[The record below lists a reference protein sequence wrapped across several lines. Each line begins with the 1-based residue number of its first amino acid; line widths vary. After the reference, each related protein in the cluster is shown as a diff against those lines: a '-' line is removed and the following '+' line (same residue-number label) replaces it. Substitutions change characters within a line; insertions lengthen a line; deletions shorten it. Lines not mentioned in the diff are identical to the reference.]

1 MKKAVVIMIIKI
13 AVVAALLVSLVCL
26 SLIYMSF
33 YRNEESI
40 EFTPEMDAAVRDKV
54 YRAGYV
60 GLMNET
66 LVSPYFLGYSF
77 GGERVGYLGAG
88 AGELFA
94 EITGGLSD
102 LLGPESRF
110 AAANEG
116 AIINVIDGDFV
127 YVRFRFEMP
136 RSVVYYMLNPDKIL
150 EEVGDE
156 YVYDV
161 FIALGR
167 QTYAVIRDMRGN
179 VYFAYPDATL
189 EVNKNTF
196 LPYNEREDGFAFTFA
211 TENDADAALLSTDDK
226 KADGFEILAPFDVT
240 AESAVIE
247 TVDILTQERTAHALT
262 ILGLSPE
269 VVTSHE
275 NDDGVTYYDEG
286 QNVRITKNGALNY
299 SALSSQYGIGIS
311 DVVGYSF
318 SENNYTAIDC
328 VGAALVLA
336 DRLGIFKGD
345 AFGYAVT
352 RAENDGADTVVGIS
366 YVYDGFTVV
375 TDDVYALM
383 IRVTDGKVTS
393 LSASFAK
400 AHVYA
405 GRTTVTNAR
414 WRARLA
420 VVESTSPIGI
430 SYIQKIRNSRL
441 YLSLAVFDR
450 EGGDK

>member
-40 EFTPEMDAAVRDKV
+40 EFTPKMDAAVRDKV

-60 GLMNET
+60 GMMNET
-66 LVSPYFLGYSF
+66 LVSPYFFGYSF

-88 AGELFA
+88 AGELFG
-94 EITGGLSD
+94 EITGDLSD
-102 LLGPESRF
+102 LIGPGSRLASTDES
-110 AAANEG
+110 
-116 AIINVIDGDFV
+116 AIINVIDGDFI
-127 YVRFRFEMP
+127 YVRFRFELP

-156 YVYDV
+156 YFYDM
-161 FIALGR
+161 FLSLGR

-179 VYFAYPDATL
+179 YYSAYADALL

-196 LPYNEREDGFAFTFA
+196 LPYTDREDGFAFAFA
-211 TENDADAALLSTDDK
+211 TENAADMALLSTDGKNADK
-226 KADGFEILAPFDVT
+226 FEILAPFDVT
-240 AESAVIE
+240 AESAVVE
-247 TVDILTQERTAHALT
+247 MGDIMAQDKAARALT
-262 ILGLSPE
+262 MLGLAPE
-269 VVTSHE
+269 KVTSHE
-275 NDDGVTYYDEG
+275 DDDGVTYYDEG
-286 QNVRITKNGALNY
+286 QNVRITKNGALSY

-328 VGAALVLA
+328 VGAALMLA
-336 DRLGIFKGD
+336 QRLGIFNGD

-352 RAENDGADTVVGIS
+352 RVENDGADTVVGIS

-383 IRVTDGKVTS
+383 IRVTDGRVTS
-393 LSASFAK
+393 LSATYAA

-405 GRTTVTNAR
+405 GRTTVANAR
-414 WRARLA
+414 WRVRLA
-420 VVESTSPIGI
+420 VVDSASPIGI